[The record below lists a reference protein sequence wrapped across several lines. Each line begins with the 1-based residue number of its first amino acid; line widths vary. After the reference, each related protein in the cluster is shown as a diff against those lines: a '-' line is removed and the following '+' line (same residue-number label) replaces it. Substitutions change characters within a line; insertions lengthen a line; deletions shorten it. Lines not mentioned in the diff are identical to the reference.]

1 MLDKHFSELLNKY
14 TYTSGE
20 VSMPCVPAL
29 LETYMG
35 RFEQM
40 FSSLGKPFSQADLLK
55 LREILTEYLQKGYQ
69 AASSTYLTLKYNPT
83 KSPDTGVS
91 YTVSYNVDPNI
102 SPPPNNRGLQM
113 LVPAMLGVKSKQQ
126 PKTMV
131 QVGSKTATLQVLS
144 VNVTNGLADPI
155 DLPNF
160 LKKINLYTRVKG
172 EILMPCTPALMNV
185 YMEKLAKLFKAVG
198 KAFNQADLATLRKL
212 LRENLDNGFK
222 HSPLSRLVIKYESA
236 LYPNVGVTYNVAYS
250 LTSIAEQYQNW
261 VDTRQPPLFGKSA
274 DAKVMDAIAS
284 LGDPTTLRVLDIGA
298 GTGRNTLPLARLG
311 CKAEALELAPA
322 LVQQLTQ
329 DAQLQGLNVKAI
341 AGDIL
346 APQVDLEHDHYHFIV
361 CAEVVASHF
370 RNVGQIKVL
379 LEKVSKAL
387 CHGGLFLFNLF
398 IAHDDYVVTPVA
410 QQFSEVV
417 WSSMFTNQE
426 LYDAFADL
434 PLEIIGNDAVF
445 EYERNHLPA
454 EDWPPTGWFENW
466 TQGKDLFRFSDSQME
481 LRWILSKRI

>member
-40 FSSLGKPFSQADLLK
+40 FSSLGKPFSQADLAK
-55 LREILTEYLQKGYQ
+55 LREILTEYLQQGFK
-69 AASSTYLTLKYNPT
+69 AASNTYITLKYHPT
-83 KSPDTGVS
+83 QSPDTGVS
-91 YTVSYNVDPNI
+91 YTVSYNSDPNV
-102 SPPPNNRGLQM
+102 SPPPNNRDLQM
-113 LVPAMLGVKSKQQ
+113 RVPAMLGVKSQQ
-126 PKTMV
+126 QTKAVV
-131 QVGSKTATLQVLS
+131 QMGGKTATLQVLQ
-144 VNVTNGLADPI
+144 VDAAKGLVDPV
-155 DLPNF
+155 DVPSF
-160 LKKINLYTRVKG
+160 LKNINLYTRVKG

-185 YMEKLAKLFKAVG
+185 YMQKLEKLFKAVG
-198 KAFNQADLATLRKL
+198 KAFNQSDLAVLRNL
-212 LRENLDNGFK
+212 LKENLDNGFK

-261 VDTRQPPLFGKSA
+261 VDTRKPPLFGKSA
-274 DAKVMDAIAS
+274 DARVMDAIAS
-284 LGDPTTLRVLDIGA
+284 LGDPATLRALDIGA
-298 GTGRNTLPLARLG
+298 GTGRNILPLAKLG

-322 LVQQLTQ
+322 LVKQLTL
-329 DAQLQGLNVKAI
+329 DAQAQGLDVKAI

-346 APQVDLEHDHYHFIV
+346 DPQVNLQSDHYHFIV

-370 RNVGQIKVL
+370 RNVDQIKVL

-417 WSSMFTNQE
+417 WSSMFTNQQ
-426 LYDAFADL
+426 LHAAFADL
-434 PLEIIGNDAVF
+434 PLEIIGNDSVC
-445 EYERNHLPA
+445 EYEHKHLPD

-481 LRWILSKRI
+481 LRWILAKRI